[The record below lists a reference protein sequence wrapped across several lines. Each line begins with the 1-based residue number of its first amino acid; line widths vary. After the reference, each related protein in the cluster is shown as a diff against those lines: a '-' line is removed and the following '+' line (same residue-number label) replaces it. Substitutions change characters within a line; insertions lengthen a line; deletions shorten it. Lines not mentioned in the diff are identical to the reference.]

1 MRILRAPRT
10 FTKGV
15 AIADAFVVE
24 APSLEATRTEIAD
37 PEKEVARFRAA
48 VESASNELQV
58 LAQGNA
64 IFRAHMDVVEDP
76 SLAEDV
82 LAKIT
87 DEHKN
92 AEWAL
97 EEYTQGLLQVFA
109 ELDDELMRERGAD
122 MKDVSKR
129 LMLALKGAHFNAFAQ
144 IGKQVIVIAKEL
156 TPSDTALMDFKYVA
170 GFITEEGGP
179 TSHVSI
185 IARSLNLPALVG
197 VPGIMQGISND
208 VMVAMD
214 AETGEIA
221 VAPDVATL
229 ARFRDAQ
236 VKYETL
242 RVETLAASA
251 KSSVTIDGKSV
262 MVCCNVGSIR
272 DIEAALQ
279 FNPDGI
285 GLFRTEFLY
294 MNSAQFPDEEKQFAV
309 YKKAAEL
316 LDGKEVII
324 RTLDIGG
331 DKELSY
337 FDFGK
342 EDNPFLGYRAIRI
355 CLDRPDVFETQLRA
369 LLRASAYGNIKIMYP
384 MMISIEE
391 LDRANAIL
399 ERCKVQLDTEGLAYN
414 PDIKVGMMMETP
426 ASVMLA
432 DVFAQKVAFFSIGTN
447 DLTQYTLA
455 VDRGNKKIAEM
466 YNSWHPAVLR
476 GIRRVID
483 CGHDAGIPVGMCGE
497 FAGDPTAFSVLLG
510 LGLDEF
516 SMSASVIP
524 DIKSRLCSTV
534 YADSV
539 EVAKRVMQ
547 HTTLD
552 GIASALTLSPAASKP
567 A

>member
-1 MRILRAPRT
+1 
-10 FTKGV
+10 
-15 AIADAFVVE
+15 
-24 APSLEATRTEIAD
+24 
-37 PEKEVARFRAA
+37 
-48 VESASNELQV
+48 
-58 LAQGNA
+58 
-64 IFRAHMDVVEDP
+64 
-76 SLAEDV
+76 
-82 LAKIT
+82 
-87 DEHKN
+87 
-92 AEWAL
+92 
-97 EEYTQGLLQVFA
+97 
-109 ELDDELMRERGAD
+109 
-122 MKDVSKR
+122 
-129 LMLALKGAHFNAFAQ
+129 
-144 IGKQVIVIAKEL
+144 
-156 TPSDTALMDFKYVA
+156 
-170 GFITEEGGP
+170 
-179 TSHVSI
+179 
-185 IARSLNLPALVG
+185 
-197 VPGIMQGISND
+197 
-208 VMVAMD
+208 
-214 AETGEIA
+214 
-221 VAPDVATL
+221 
-229 ARFRDAQ
+229 
-236 VKYETL
+236 
-242 RVETLAASA
+242 
-251 KSSVTIDGKSV
+251 
-262 MVCCNVGSIR
+262 
-272 DIEAALQ
+272 
-279 FNPDGI
+279 DGI

-399 ERCKVQLDTEGLAYN
+399 ERCKVQLDTEELAYN